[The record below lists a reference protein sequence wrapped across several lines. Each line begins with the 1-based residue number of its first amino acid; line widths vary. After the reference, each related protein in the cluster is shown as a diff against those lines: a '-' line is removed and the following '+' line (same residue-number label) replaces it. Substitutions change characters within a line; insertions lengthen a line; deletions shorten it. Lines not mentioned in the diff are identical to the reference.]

1 LQSVASTTPSSA
13 TTYAPS
19 LSLPPIDSITCPGGV
34 LARTGAGAIFSP
46 SAAPLHTHNPSRA
59 ILDHVLDWRL
69 IHRDEDALNALVR
82 RSAFRT
88 ARVTFEQ
95 GVVMIAEL
103 AKV

>member
-1 LQSVASTTPSSA
+1 MKLLDWI
-13 TTYAPS
+13 YAA
-19 LSLPPIDSITCPGGV
+19 LRPGG
-34 LARTGAGAIFSP
+34 RAIVSTIH
-46 SAAPLHTHNPSRA
+46 AHNPSRA
-59 ILDHVLDWRL
+59 IMDHVLHWRL